1 MLTLKIEV
9 TSGLHA
15 GARWT
20 FDHGIVTLGGH
31 ANSEVFLC
39 DEGIP
44 DKCMRL
50 RIFGNRITFEDMAAE
65 VRYLGQAGK
74 AVNRTLYVGQT
85 INFSCRQVQFSVS
98 ACDESS
104 MLWNRMLTNGSRLFG
119 GMVELVRSIGPGTV
133 LAISCLIGLL
143 VTTVIL
149 FFGTVRPPDYQAL
162 PASDSP
168 SSTNTNTYTPPPPV
182 PPLGEQLLRVVKS
195 ELAEF
200 QGRQKLDDFVV
211 HSDLQQGSIT
221 IEGRLSRSQLRKFE
235 SLLKQIASDHGNQID
250 ILATVDLSKEQKS
263 VDKIE
268 VAGVLLG
275 THPALLLRDGTRL
288 FVGANY
294 QGVVLDQISENG
306 LVFVGNTRYEVP
318 L

>member
-15 GARWT
+15 GAQWT
-20 FDHGIVTLGGH
+20 FDHGIVTLGGD

-44 DKCMRL
+44 EQCMRL
-50 RIFGNRITFEDMAAE
+50 RIFGNRITFEDMAAD

-74 AVNRTLYVGQT
+74 STNRTLYAGQS
-85 INFSCRQVQFSVS
+85 IKFSCRQVQFSVS
-98 ACDESS
+98 ASNESGL
-104 MLWNRMLTNGSRLFG
+104 LWTRILTTGSRFFG

-133 LAISCLIGLL
+133 LALSCLIGLL
-143 VTTVIL
+143 ATTVIL
-149 FFGTVRPPDYQAL
+149 FFGTTRPPEFQAS
-162 PASDSP
+162 PASGSSSGVNSDVSSP
-168 SSTNTNTYTPPPPV
+168 LPPMT
-182 PPLGEQLLRVVKS
+182 EQLLDVVKT
-195 ELAEF
+195 ELIEF
-200 QGRQKLDDFVV
+200 QDRQNLDDFTVR
-211 HSDLQQGSIT
+211 SDPEQGSIN
-221 IEGRLSRSQLRKFE
+221 IEGRLSRSQLLKFE
-235 SLLKQIASDHGNQID
+235 NLLKQIASDHGNQID
-250 ILATVDLSKEQKS
+250 ILAKVDLSNEQKS
-263 VDKIE
+263 IDDIE

-294 QGVVLDQISENG
+294 QGVVLDQVSESG
-306 LVFVGNTRYEVP
+306 LVFVGSTRYEVP